1 MTPTEQPKAT
11 DERQTAVAQELP
23 PSDLPRT
30 APLYPPEGTKGTVE
44 ARREEV
50 PPAAPPVPP
59 RGPTAE
65 QQRQTPSAG
74 RWALGIALVVL
85 GGLSWYLYGFV
96 VAAFGFRLSEGQD
109 FFTTLVAVVVAMLVA
124 AVPAL
129 TCMASGWLLRSWWG
143 LIATAVVYIAVS
155 ALLWVLAIGGG
166 PGGMAFWTIEFALYV
181 VVPAVVISAIGTNI
195 GMYNARH
202 GGQRPRVA

>member
-1 MTPTEQPKAT
+1 M
-11 DERQTAVAQELP
+11 
-23 PSDLPRT
+23 
-30 APLYPPEGTKGTVE
+30 
-44 ARREEV
+44 
-50 PPAAPPVPP
+50 
-59 RGPTAE
+59 
-65 QQRQTPSAG
+65 
-74 RWALGIALVVL
+74 GIALVVL

-181 VVPAVVISAIGTNI
+181 VVPAVVMSAIGTNI